1 MASPAQQLPPGWA
14 VEWYA
19 PIDHAEFRHSNALS
33 SQGTDPS
40 TLPIHRQVVCSYS
53 RRKIQNLQTSTEQAT
68 GHTQWE
74 PPVAG
79 NSPVMDADAPVAPIS
94 STKRRQYAAG
104 QTQAYYSAEGGG
116 IADQGYGS
124 VPPAAQQQQGG
135 GQYFTPG
142 LTQSAQ
148 FQPAAP
154 GYAAGPDYAAPADLQ
169 GQPGPYGQPQY
180 GATPGYPNPNVNA
193 LADQFGQM
201 GVGGAQK
208 QFQLSTTNLF
218 TSPPEPSD
226 LHLPPPE
233 IRLPPNS
240 CVTPSPTANADP
252 SYQRSTL
259 NAIPTTHAL
268 LGKSKLPLALVITP
282 YRSLNEGE
290 EPVPLVT
297 DTVIAR
303 CRRCR
308 TYMNPY
314 VQFIDGGNRCVF
326 NRLAEII
333 FLMKSL

>member
-1 MASPAQQLPPGWA
+1 
-14 VEWYA
+14 VV
-19 PIDHAEFRHSNALS
+19 HTAE
-33 SQGTDPS
+33 QKT
-40 TLPIHRQVVCSYS
+40 C
-53 RRKIQNLQTSTEQAT
+53 NLQNITEQAT

-74 PPVAG
+74 PPVDGVA
-79 NSPVMDADAPVAPIS
+79 PIIDADAPVAPVPN
-94 STKRRQYAAG
+94 TKRRQYAAG
-104 QTQAYYSAEGGG
+104 QTQAYYSAESGG
-116 IADQGYGS
+116 IVDQGYGS
-124 VPPAAQQQQGG
+124 AQPPVQPQQGG

-142 LTQSAQ
+142 LTQPAQ
-148 FQPAAP
+148 FQPAGP
-154 GYAAGPDYAAPADLQ
+154 GYAGPPAEQQ
-169 GQPGPYGQPQY
+169 GAPGPYAQAQY
-180 GATPGYPNPNVNA
+180 GGTPGYSNQSVNG

-201 GVGGAQK
+201 GVGGVQK
-208 QFQLSTTNLF
+208 QFELSTTNLF

-226 LHLPPPE
+226 LHIPPPE

-268 LGKSKLPLALVITP
+268 LGKSKLPLALVLTP

-308 TYMNPY
+308 SYINPY
-314 VQFIDGGNRCVF
+314 VQFVDGGNRCVWDYSYGLF
-326 NRLAEII
+326 TY
-333 FLMKSL
+333 